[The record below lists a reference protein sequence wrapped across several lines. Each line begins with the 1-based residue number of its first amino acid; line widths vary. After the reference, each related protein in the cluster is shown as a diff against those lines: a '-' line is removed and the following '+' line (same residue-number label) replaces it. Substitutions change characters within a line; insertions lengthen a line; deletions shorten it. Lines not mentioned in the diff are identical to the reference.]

1 MAIGAAVGFVGG
13 LFGFGGALIA
23 IPLLTTGFG
32 FSQHTS
38 QGTAVVMALA
48 SVSTT
53 LVTYAR
59 NRLLPVNEGLFMA
72 ACSTVMGLVASQ
84 FVRYVPDDALHR
96 GFGIFLVALA
106 ALVWFGH
113 LGEDDGP
120 APLSTAAQA
129 GIGSLAGALSGFFV
143 VGGALVSVP
152 LLERA
157 AQYSQQ
163 RAQAM
168 VLLMIVPASLIGLIS
183 YASAGYVRWGPA
195 LALGAGAAAVA
206 PLGARTALAM
216 KPRLLRRL
224 FALVQAGAG
233 VLLVVGNGR

>member
-1 MAIGAAVGFVGG
+1 M
-13 LFGFGGALIA
+13 FGIGGALIA

-38 QGTAVVMALA
+38 QGTALVMALA
-48 SVSTT
+48 GVSAT
-53 LVTYAR
+53 LVAYAR
-59 NRLLPVNEGLFMA
+59 NRLLQVYEGLFMA

-84 FVRYVPDDALHR
+84 LVRYVPDEALHR
-96 GFGIFLVALA
+96 GFGIFLIGLA

-113 LGEDDGP
+113 LGEGDRP
-120 APLSTAAQA
+120 APLSTAAQV

-163 RAQAM
+163 RAQAI
-168 VLLMIVPASLIGLIS
+168 VLLMIVPASVIGLIS
-183 YASAGYVRWGPA
+183 YASAGYVRWGAA
-195 LALGAGAAAVA
+195 LALGAGAAALA

-224 FALVQAGAG
+224 FALVQAGAS